1 MDLKAAGVVVVV
13 REKGYD
19 PNKKMK
25 RFLARHVGEGKFV
38 NTATGE
44 IFTLGNNLEVE

>member
-1 MDLKAAGVVVVV
+1 MENSTVIVV
-13 REKGYD
+13 REKGWE

-25 RFLARHVGEGKFV
+25 RFLARHLGDGKFL

-44 IFTLGNNLEVE
+44 VFTLGDNLEVE